1 MKSMVQKP
9 TCWLVGQ
16 VAVIVDLFDA
26 VKPVQDT
33 VDYLLRWF
41 SHLVANGVLT
51 LHYRERLIS

>member
-1 MKSMVQKP
+1 MVQKP